1 MQEFGVHC
9 VRRAVSGAGLTDFG
23 KAACVS
29 LLLVLSCALSPA
41 FAQAFEGDGCTPEMK
56 VKEGSGSEAVP
67 YEIRTLCQ
75 LQDISSNPKKHY
87 VLMDNV
93 DASATKDWN
102 GGAGFKPIATLP
114 IAAFSGSFVSTGKHV
129 ISSLT
134 INRSGTLYVGL
145 FSRLAKDGKIDGIRL
160 VGSRTTGGK
169 GTGSLVGYSRGSV
182 RDSYASGSVVGA
194 KEVGG
199 LVGNM
204 GLNSDIS
211 GSSATGSVSGDNQVG
226 GLVGRSSGKIS
237 GSYAMGS
244 VSGVDEVGGLVGL
257 MRIRSDI
264 SNSYATGLVS
274 GKDQVG
280 GLVGY
285 LENGS
290 SISGSYATGS
300 VFGAENV
307 GGLVGRNSGDTN
319 NSYATG
325 SVVGAKNVGGFVGSL
340 DSKASITGN
349 YATGSVVGAKN
360 VGGFVGSLDSK
371 ASITG
376 NYATGSVSGNDQ
388 VGGLVGGSSGVISV
402 SYATGSVSGDDQVG
416 GLVGGSSGVI
426 SVSYATGSV
435 SGNNIVG
442 GLVGSEGDGSDIR
455 DSYATGSVSG
465 RGEEVGGLVGQSNG
479 NIANSY
485 YAARGQS
492 NGFGAERTF
501 TQLRCPMV
509 ASATCSPPGSDQ
521 RTYEDWDTSVWDFG
535 STTEL
540 PQLSSNRNS
549 ELNLKPYVKGSADL
563 VVMTGSMGTTQ
574 FSLVADYLGPSGEF
588 VILTWSLSGVPT
600 SLRHLVYFDLEGGTT
615 STTFTDSRKR
625 TDGASKATLVV
636 VGNAGLA
643 GKSFHVVL
651 KSNVSANDDRIR
663 VRIEEE
669 KPYIRPDEDI
679 RLAPVEGITT
689 FSFSVGYAGPAEQ
702 PVTLTWSLSDV
713 PTALSHLVY
722 LDLGNDTTGTTVT
735 DSGKLTGTASLVTL
749 VVVGNMAGRSF
760 YVVLK
765 NNVSAN
771 DDRVRVQVEVEPPNI
786 LGDDDIRPAL
796 VGRTS
801 IIGFSVG
808 YTGSSVPVTLTWS
821 LEDVPTA
828 LRDLVYFDLGG
839 GKYSTAFTDPS
850 VLTSG
855 ASPVTLVVVGNEEPA
870 GNIFYV
876 VLKNNISANVDRIP
890 VRTEVGPPNIL
901 GDDDIRPALVGRTS
915 FISFSVGYTGS
926 PVPVTLM
933 WSIED
938 APPHLVYFDLGGGK
952 YSTAFTDPS
961 VLTSGARKGTLVVVG
976 DEELSGRSFYVVLK
990 NNISADVARVM
1001 IQVRKEDSPNI
1012 LGDND
1017 RPVPIGR
1024 TTTFSFSVGYTGSA
1038 EQPVTLT
1045 WSLED
1050 VPTTQSHLVYFD
1062 LAGNST
1068 STTFTDPSVFTS
1080 GASPATLVVVGN
1092 KELAGKDFYVVLRN
1106 NISADV
1112 ARVTI
1117 RVRKEDSPALT
1128 RPLRVKVYLGG
1139 AVR

>member
-1 MQEFGVHC
+1 MPELGIHC
-9 VRRAVSGAGLTDFG
+9 VRRADSGAGLTDFG

-102 GGAGFKPIATLP
+102 GGAGFRPIA
-114 IAAFSGSFVSTGKHV
+114 IFSGSFVSTGKHV

-145 FSRLAKDGKIDGIRL
+145 FSRLVKNGKIDGIRL

-211 GSSATGSVSGDNQVG
+211 GSSATGSVSG
-226 GLVGRSSGKIS
+226 
-237 GSYAMGS
+237 
-244 VSGVDEVGGLVGL
+244 VDEVGGLVGNN
-257 MRIRSDI
+257 RGNIRDSYASGLVSGKDQVGGLAGIVTSLGDI

-280 GLVGY
+280 GLVGKVTS
-285 LENGS
+285 LGD
-290 SISGSYATGS
+290 ISVSYATGS
-300 VFGAENV
+300 VFGAE
-307 GGLVGRNSGDTN
+307 
-319 NSYATG
+319 
-325 SVVGAKNVGGFVGSL
+325 NVGGFVGSL

-636 VGNAGLA
+636 VGNVGLA

-722 LDLGNDTTGTTVT
+722 FDLGNDTTGTTVT

-1117 RVRKEDSPALT
+1117 RVRREDSPALT

>member
-102 GGAGFKPIATLP
+102 GGAGFKPIALNVDGG
-114 IAAFSGSFVSTGKHV
+114 FSGSFVSTGKHV

-134 INRSGTLYVGL
+134 INSSSTEYVGL
-145 FSRLAKDGKIDGIRL
+145 FSRLAKNGKIDGIRL
-160 VGSRTTGGK
+160 VGSRTTGRA
-169 GTGSLVGYSRGSV
+169 GTGSLVGSSRGSI
-182 RDSYASGSVVGA
+182 RDSYASGSVSGVN
-194 KEVGG
+194 EVGG
-199 LVGNM
+199 LVGLMGTRSDISNSYASGLVSGKDKVGGLVGNK

-211 GSSATGSVSGDNQVG
+211 GSSATGSVSGVGEVG
-226 GLVGRSSGKIS
+226 GLVGSNRGNIRD
-237 GSYAMGS
+237 SYASGS

-257 MRIRSDI
+257 MGTMSDI

-280 GLVGY
+280 GLAGNVTSFGD
-285 LENGS
+285 
-290 SISGSYATGS
+290 ISVSYATGS

-376 NYATGSVSGNDQ
+376 NYATGSVSGRGNNVGGLVGAQERDSSIRESYATGSVSGDDQ

-426 SVSYATGSV
+426 SVSYATGLV

-509 ASATCSPPGSDQ
+509 ASATCSLPGSDQ

-636 VGNAGLA
+636 VGNVGLA

-702 PVTLTWSLSDV
+702 PVTLTWSLEDV
-713 PTALSHLVY
+713 STPLRHLVY

-801 IIGFSVG
+801 IIDFSVG

-821 LEDVPTA
+821 LEDVPDL
-828 LRDLVYFDLGG
+828 LRDFIYFDLGD
-839 GKYSTAFTDPS
+839 GKSSETFTDPS

-876 VLKNNISANVDRIP
+876 VLKNNISANVDRIQ

-901 GDDDIRPALVGRTS
+901 GDDEIRPALVGRTS
-915 FISFSVGYTGS
+915 IISFSVGYTGS

-938 APPHLVYFDLGGGK
+938 APPHLVYFDLGDGK

-961 VLTSGARKGTLVVVG
+961 VLTSGARKATLVVVG
-976 DEELSGRSFYVVLK
+976 NEELSGRSFNVVLK
-990 NNISADVARVM
+990 NNISD
-1001 IQVRKEDSPNI
+1001 
-1012 LGDND
+1012 
-1017 RPVPIGR
+1017 
-1024 TTTFSFSVGYTGSA
+1024 
-1038 EQPVTLT
+1038 
-1045 WSLED
+1045 
-1050 VPTTQSHLVYFD
+1050 
-1062 LAGNST
+1062 
-1068 STTFTDPSVFTS
+1068 
-1080 GASPATLVVVGN
+1080 
-1092 KELAGKDFYVVLRN
+1092 
-1106 NISADV
+1106 DV